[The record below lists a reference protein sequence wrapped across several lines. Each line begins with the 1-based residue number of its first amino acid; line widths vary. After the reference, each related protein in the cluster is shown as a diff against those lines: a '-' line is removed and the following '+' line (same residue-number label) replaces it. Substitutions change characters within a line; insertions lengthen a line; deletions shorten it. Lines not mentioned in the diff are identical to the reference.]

1 MRLARGR
8 EWHPLVS
15 ALLAAAAAA
24 AAALMIQGSSM
35 SAELNWWWCCWA
47 RAVLAPAP
55 NSRKCIDASIRACT
69 DVFREEPI
77 PGFRACPVPCAKLGA

>member
-35 SAELNWWWCCWA
+35 SAELNWW
-47 RAVLAPAP
+47 
-55 NSRKCIDASIRACT
+55 
-69 DVFREEPI
+69 
-77 PGFRACPVPCAKLGA
+77 